1 MPWNFDSLPR
11 KIYWTATVFNFVMST
26 RGWWLIHIQY
36 LNEPLFRIRMQQL
49 YILRSFRRTHSILEL
64 CRQDISYKVLYLT
77 MNSQFDNIWLR
88 SNNCRAGFNQNDP
101 KRMQKSHM
109 WIYSSTIRTKRKSFK
124 YYLSITKIV
133 EEKAVRE
140 LNTRFNVI
148 SILVQFKKPA
158 L

>member
-1 MPWNFDSLPR
+1 
-11 KIYWTATVFNFVMST
+11 
-26 RGWWLIHIQY
+26 
-36 LNEPLFRIRMQQL
+36 
-49 YILRSFRRTHSILEL
+49 
-64 CRQDISYKVLYLT
+64 
-77 MNSQFDNIWLR
+77 
-88 SNNCRAGFNQNDP
+88 
-101 KRMQKSHM
+101 MQKSHM